1 MTKKP
6 DYGLYSLIAS
16 LVGLFLGFRIVGG
29 ILGIYFSNEAQK
41 NEQDMSMAD
50 AGKIIGIIDIILGA
64 IIILCAIV
72 FYILF
77 GAIIFHEIL

>member
-1 MTKKP
+1 MNKKP

-16 LVGLFLGFRIVGG
+16 LAGLFLGFRIVGG
-29 ILGIYFSNEAQK
+29 ILGIYFANEAQNNK
-41 NEQDMSMAD
+41 QDMSMAD